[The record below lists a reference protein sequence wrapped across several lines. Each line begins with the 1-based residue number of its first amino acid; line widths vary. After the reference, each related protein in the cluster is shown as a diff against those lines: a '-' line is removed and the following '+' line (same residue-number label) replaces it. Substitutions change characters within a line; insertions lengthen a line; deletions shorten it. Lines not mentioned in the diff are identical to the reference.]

1 MILVEARWIDLGCL
15 RRGQVSALKENVG
28 IGISANIAPLQSDI
42 KEQKVGNDFFGKM
55 MENAVR
61 KGKNICDSL
70 QSRPSWHHR
79 TNYLHPHKSACT
91 LRPLKY

>member
-42 KEQKVGNDFFGKM
+42 KEQKVGNENMGK
-55 MENAVR
+55 
-61 KGKNICDSL
+61 
-70 QSRPSWHHR
+70 
-79 TNYLHPHKSACT
+79 
-91 LRPLKY
+91 